1 MCVFCKI
8 IQGEIPSY
16 KVYEEDKVLA
26 ILDISQATIGH
37 TLVMPKTHHET
48 IFDLDDETIS
58 HLYKVVRRIS
68 SNYQEKLNGMVGL
81 NLLNNNKEKAG
92 QTVPHYHVH
101 IIPRYDDDNLKD
113 IEFTNNSKDVDFN
126 ELIKTIKING

>member
-16 KVYEEDKVLA
+16 KVYEDDKVLA

-48 IFDLDDETIS
+48 IFDLDDETI
-58 HLYKVVRRIS
+58 KID
-68 SNYQEKLNGMVGL
+68 ETTW
-81 NLLNNNKEKAG
+81 NKEG
-92 QTVPHYHVH
+92 SVL
-101 IIPRYDDDNLKD
+101 IIKKN
-113 IEFTNNSKDVDFN
+113 
-126 ELIKTIKING
+126 